1 MSASGYTVPIM
12 PIYEFRCKGCNARVS
27 IFFKTM
33 KVDATGTCE
42 RCGSEDLVR
51 VFSSFRVLRTPF
63 DIGSFNK
70 KELLDGVNYTD
81 SQSMANMFK
90 RMQDTFQDE
99 PNEHMDE
106 MVQRLEYGEAVEKA
120 MDLNMGSNYKGD
132 PHDHGHSHSHGGD
145 DD

>member
-1 MSASGYTVPIM
+1 M
-12 PIYEFRCKGCNARVS
+12 PIYEFRCRDCNARVA

-33 KVDATGTCE
+33 TLEPTGTCE
-42 RCGSEDLVR
+42 RCGSGNLVR
-51 VFSSFRVLRTPF
+51 IFSSFRVLRPAF
-63 DIGSFNK
+63 DISTFNK

-81 SQSMANMFK
+81 PRSMANMFK

-106 MVQRLEYGEAVEKA
+106 MVKRLEYGEAVEKA

-132 PHDHGHSHSHGGD
+132 PHGHGHSHDHGGGER
-145 DD
+145 

>member
-1 MSASGYTVPIM
+1 M
-12 PIYEFRCKGCNARVS
+12 PIYEFRCQSCSARVS
-27 IFFKTM
+27 IFFKMITT
-33 KVDATGTCE
+33 DATGTCE

-63 DIGSFNK
+63 DIGGFNK
-70 KELLDGVNYTD
+70 KELLDGVDYTNP
-81 SQSMANMFK
+81 QSMANMFK

-106 MVQRLEYGEAVEKA
+106 MVKRLEYGEAVEKA

-132 PHDHGHSHSHGGD
+132 PHGHDHGHSHGGD

>member
-1 MSASGYTVPIM
+1 M
-12 PIYEFRCKGCNARVS
+12 PIYEFRCNDCHVRVA

-33 KVDATGTCE
+33 TVNATGTCE

-63 DIGSFNK
+63 DAGSFNK

-81 SQSMANMFK
+81 PQSMANMFK
-90 RMQDTFQDE
+90 RMQETFQDG
-99 PNEHMDE
+99 PDEHMDE
-106 MVQRLEYGEAVEKA
+106 MVKRLEYGEPVEKA

-132 PHDHGHSHSHGGD
+132 PHGHHHDHGHSHGGD
-145 DD
+145 D

>member
-1 MSASGYTVPIM
+1 M

-27 IFFKTM
+27 IFFRSMTL
-33 KVDATGTCE
+33 DATGTCE

-51 VFSSFRVLRTPF
+51 LFSSFRVMRPSF
-63 DIGSFNK
+63 DVGQFNK

-81 SQSMANMFK
+81 PHSMANMFK
-90 RMQDTFQDE
+90 RMQETFQDE

-106 MVQRLEYGEAVEKA
+106 MVQRLEHGEAVEKA

-132 PHDHGHSHSHGGD
+132 SHGQDHSHGGGTEE
-145 DD
+145 